1 MKIDVKKKEN
11 EIVISAQGRID
22 TYTAEDFEKSLLEAI
37 EQEDCVRLDFEEVEF
52 ISSAGLRALLSGQ
65 KKVDEDEK
73 EMIVCNINEVVE
85 SVFVSTGFMNVLTVE

>member
-52 ISSAGLRALLSGQ
+52 ISSAGLRALLNGQ

>member
-52 ISSAGLRALLSGQ
+52 ISSAGLRALLNGQ

-73 EMIVCNINEVVE
+73 EMLVCNINEVVE